1 MRFSFIL
8 ISCLLLSFQA
18 KALDSYADLVE
29 ELMPSVV
36 NISTEKTVIDTKEN
50 NMDNVMID
58 PMLQGREA
66 LGSGFFIR
74 NDGYILTNYH
84 VIEGAKKITVL
95 TNDNKSFEASIVGID
110 KPSDLAVLKVDN
122 KTEDKDNPL
131 VFKSV
136 IFGDAEQARIGDK
149 ILAFGNPYG
158 LGVSVSSGII
168 SAKSRNIGLGE
179 QQYLQTDASI
189 NRGNSGGPMF
199 NLNGEVIGVNAA
211 IFTVHGAS
219 GVGFS
224 LPSNI
229 ANWISSQI
237 IETGKRTAID
247 LGIHGLHPEL
257 IRIVGKMKYRSSY
270 GQNLLQH
277 ARETANLCAVMASEL
292 GLNPKKAKRAG
303 LLHDIGKVPDEEP
316 ELPHAIYG
324 AKLAEKYK
332 EKPEICTAIGAHHDE
347 MEMMTLLAPIVQVC
361 DAISGARPGARREI
375 VEAYIKRLN
384 DLENIAMSYPG
395 VTKTY
400 AIQAGRELRVI
411 VGADKINDKQTE
423 SLSTEIAKKIQDEMT
438 YPGQVKITVI
448 RETRA
453 VSYAK

>member
-36 NISTEKTVIDTKEN
+36 NIPTEKTVIDTKES

-237 IETGKRTAID
+237 IETGKVRRGWLGFEIAYGFDKYTDKSGFVITAID
-247 LGIHGLHPEL
+247 EASSAYKEGLRVGEIIIAYNDKPATDVSDFQRFTETMEPGQTL
-257 IRIVGKMKYRSSY
+257 RLKTLSYGEEIRNVIRIQEMPEKELKNITNKALSESRKYYHEGNNEDVVYISELKIAVKEASPRGLAIVKIESQSPLQEKGISVGDIILEADRSEIYSAE
-270 GQNLLQH
+270 NLLESIRYAVFDDYRPLTLFIQGLDNTFYSTIEL
-277 ARETANLCAVMASEL
+277 ARE
-292 GLNPKKAKRAG
+292 
-303 LLHDIGKVPDEEP
+303 
-316 ELPHAIYG
+316 
-324 AKLAEKYK
+324 
-332 EKPEICTAIGAHHDE
+332 
-347 MEMMTLLAPIVQVC
+347 
-361 DAISGARPGARREI
+361 
-375 VEAYIKRLN
+375 N
-384 DLENIAMSYPG
+384 D
-395 VTKTY
+395 
-400 AIQAGRELRVI
+400 
-411 VGADKINDKQTE
+411 
-423 SLSTEIAKKIQDEMT
+423 
-438 YPGQVKITVI
+438 
-448 RETRA
+448 
-453 VSYAK
+453 

>member
-74 NDGYILTNYH
+74 SDGYILTNYH

-237 IETGKRTAID
+237 IETGKVRRGWLGFEIAYGFDKYTDKSGFVITAID
-247 LGIHGLHPEL
+247 EESSAYKEGLRVGEIIIAYNDKPATDVSDFQRFTETMEPGQTL
-257 IRIVGKMKYRSSY
+257 RLKTLSYGEEIRNVIRIQEMPEKELKNITNKALSESRKYYHEGNNEDVVYISELKIAVKEASPRGLAIVKIESQSPLQEKGISVGDIILEADRSEIYSAE
-270 GQNLLQH
+270 NLLESIRYAVFDDYRPLTLFIQGLDNTFYSTIEL
-277 ARETANLCAVMASEL
+277 ARE
-292 GLNPKKAKRAG
+292 
-303 LLHDIGKVPDEEP
+303 
-316 ELPHAIYG
+316 
-324 AKLAEKYK
+324 
-332 EKPEICTAIGAHHDE
+332 
-347 MEMMTLLAPIVQVC
+347 
-361 DAISGARPGARREI
+361 
-375 VEAYIKRLN
+375 N
-384 DLENIAMSYPG
+384 D
-395 VTKTY
+395 
-400 AIQAGRELRVI
+400 
-411 VGADKINDKQTE
+411 
-423 SLSTEIAKKIQDEMT
+423 
-438 YPGQVKITVI
+438 
-448 RETRA
+448 
-453 VSYAK
+453 

>member
-36 NISTEKTVIDTKEN
+36 NISTEKTVIDTKES

-237 IETGKRTAID
+237 IETGKVRRGWLGFEIAYGFDKYTDKSGFVITAID
-247 LGIHGLHPEL
+247 EESSAYKEGLRVGEIIIAYNDKPATDVSDFQRFTETMEPGQTL
-257 IRIVGKMKYRSSY
+257 RLKTLSYGEEIRNVIRIQEMPEKELKNITNKALSESRKYYHEGNNEDVVYISELKIAVKEASPRGLAIVKIESQSPLQEKGISVGDIILEADRSEIYSAE
-270 GQNLLQH
+270 NLLESIRYAVFDDYRPLTLFIQGLDNTFYSTIEL
-277 ARETANLCAVMASEL
+277 ARE
-292 GLNPKKAKRAG
+292 
-303 LLHDIGKVPDEEP
+303 
-316 ELPHAIYG
+316 
-324 AKLAEKYK
+324 
-332 EKPEICTAIGAHHDE
+332 
-347 MEMMTLLAPIVQVC
+347 
-361 DAISGARPGARREI
+361 
-375 VEAYIKRLN
+375 N
-384 DLENIAMSYPG
+384 D
-395 VTKTY
+395 
-400 AIQAGRELRVI
+400 
-411 VGADKINDKQTE
+411 
-423 SLSTEIAKKIQDEMT
+423 
-438 YPGQVKITVI
+438 
-448 RETRA
+448 
-453 VSYAK
+453 

>member
-36 NISTEKTVIDTKEN
+36 NISTEKTVIDTKES

-74 NDGYILTNYH
+74 SDGYILTNYH

-110 KPSDLAVLKVDN
+110 KPSDLAVIKVNN

-237 IETGKRTAID
+237 IETGKVRRGWLGFEIAYGFDKYTDKSGFVITAID
-247 LGIHGLHPEL
+247 EESSAYKEGLRVGEIIIAYNDKPATDVSDFQRFTETMEPGQTL
-257 IRIVGKMKYRSSY
+257 RLKTLSYGEEIRNVIRIQEMPEKELKNITNKALSESRKYYHEGNNEDVVYISELKIAVKEASPRGLAIVKIESQSPLQEKGISVGDIILEADRSEIYSAE
-270 GQNLLQH
+270 NLLESIRYAVFDDYRPLTLFIQGLDNTFYSTIEL
-277 ARETANLCAVMASEL
+277 ARE
-292 GLNPKKAKRAG
+292 
-303 LLHDIGKVPDEEP
+303 
-316 ELPHAIYG
+316 
-324 AKLAEKYK
+324 
-332 EKPEICTAIGAHHDE
+332 
-347 MEMMTLLAPIVQVC
+347 
-361 DAISGARPGARREI
+361 
-375 VEAYIKRLN
+375 N
-384 DLENIAMSYPG
+384 D
-395 VTKTY
+395 
-400 AIQAGRELRVI
+400 
-411 VGADKINDKQTE
+411 
-423 SLSTEIAKKIQDEMT
+423 
-438 YPGQVKITVI
+438 
-448 RETRA
+448 
-453 VSYAK
+453 

>member
-36 NISTEKTVIDTKEN
+36 NISTEKTVIDTKES

-74 NDGYILTNYH
+74 SDGYILTNYH

-229 ANWISSQI
+229 ANWISAQI
-237 IETGKRTAID
+237 IETGKVRRGWLGFEIAYGFDKYTDKSGFVITAID
-247 LGIHGLHPEL
+247 EE
-257 IRIVGKMKYRSSY
+257 SS
-270 GQNLLQH
+270 
-277 ARETANLCAVMASEL
+277 A
-292 GLNPKKAKRAG
+292 
-303 LLHDIGKVPDEEP
+303 
-316 ELPHAIYG
+316 
-324 AKLAEKYK
+324 YK
-332 EKPEICTAIGAHHDE
+332 EG
-347 MEMMTLLAPIVQVC
+347 
-361 DAISGARPGARREI
+361 
-375 VEAYIKRLN
+375 
-384 DLENIAMSYPG
+384 
-395 VTKTY
+395 
-400 AIQAGRELRVI
+400 LRVGEI
-411 VGADKINDKQTE
+411 IIAYNDKQATDVSDFQRFTE
-423 SLSTEIAKKIQDEMT
+423 TME
-438 YPGQVKITVI
+438 PGQTLRLKTLSYGEEIRNVIRIQEMPEKELKNITNKALSESRKYYHEGNDEDVVYISELKIAVKEASPRGLAIVKIESQSPLQEKGISVGDIILEADRSEIYSAENLLESI
-448 RETRA
+448 RYA
-453 VSYAK
+453 VFDDYRPLTLFIQGLDNTFYSTIELAREND

>member
-36 NISTEKTVIDTKEN
+36 NISTEKTVIDTKES

-74 NDGYILTNYH
+74 SDGYILTNYH

-136 IFGDAEQARIGDK
+136 IFGDAEQTRIGDK

-237 IETGKRTAID
+237 IETGKVRRGWLGFEIAYGFDKYTDKSGFVITAID
-247 LGIHGLHPEL
+247 EESSAYKEGLRVGEIIIAYNDKPATDVSDFQRFTETMEPGQTL
-257 IRIVGKMKYRSSY
+257 RLKTLSYGEEIRNVIRIQEMPEKELKNITNKALSESRKYYHEGNNEDVVYISELKIAVKEASPRGLAIVKIESQSPLQEKGISVGDIILEADRSEIYSAE
-270 GQNLLQH
+270 NLLESIRYAVFDDYRPLTLFIQGLDNTFYSTIEL
-277 ARETANLCAVMASEL
+277 ARE
-292 GLNPKKAKRAG
+292 
-303 LLHDIGKVPDEEP
+303 
-316 ELPHAIYG
+316 
-324 AKLAEKYK
+324 
-332 EKPEICTAIGAHHDE
+332 
-347 MEMMTLLAPIVQVC
+347 
-361 DAISGARPGARREI
+361 
-375 VEAYIKRLN
+375 N
-384 DLENIAMSYPG
+384 D
-395 VTKTY
+395 
-400 AIQAGRELRVI
+400 
-411 VGADKINDKQTE
+411 
-423 SLSTEIAKKIQDEMT
+423 
-438 YPGQVKITVI
+438 
-448 RETRA
+448 
-453 VSYAK
+453 

>member
-199 NLNGEVIGVNAA
+199 NMNGEVIGVNAA

-237 IETGKRTAID
+237 IETGKVRRGWLGFEIAYGFDKYTDKSGFVITAID
-247 LGIHGLHPEL
+247 EESSAYKEGLRVGEIIIAYNDKPATDVSDFQRFTETMEPGQTL
-257 IRIVGKMKYRSSY
+257 RLKTLSYGEEIRNVIRIQEMPEKELKNITNKALSESRKYYHEGNNEDVVYISELKIAVKEASPRGLAIVKIESQSPLQEKGISVGDIILEADRSEIYSAE
-270 GQNLLQH
+270 NLLESIRYAVFDDYRPLTLFIQGLDNTFYSTIEL
-277 ARETANLCAVMASEL
+277 ARE
-292 GLNPKKAKRAG
+292 
-303 LLHDIGKVPDEEP
+303 
-316 ELPHAIYG
+316 
-324 AKLAEKYK
+324 
-332 EKPEICTAIGAHHDE
+332 
-347 MEMMTLLAPIVQVC
+347 
-361 DAISGARPGARREI
+361 
-375 VEAYIKRLN
+375 N
-384 DLENIAMSYPG
+384 D
-395 VTKTY
+395 
-400 AIQAGRELRVI
+400 
-411 VGADKINDKQTE
+411 
-423 SLSTEIAKKIQDEMT
+423 
-438 YPGQVKITVI
+438 
-448 RETRA
+448 
-453 VSYAK
+453 

>member
-18 KALDSYADLVE
+18 KALDSYADIVE

-36 NISTEKTVIDTKEN
+36 NISTEKTVIDTKESN
-50 NMDNVMID
+50 VDNVMID

-74 NDGYILTNYH
+74 SDGYILTNYH

-95 TNDNKSFEASIVGID
+95 TNDNKSFEASIVGTD
-110 KPSDLAVLKVDN
+110 KPSDLAVLKIDN

-131 VFKSV
+131 LFKSV
-136 IFGDAEQARIGDK
+136 IFGDADQARIGDK

-179 QQYLQTDASI
+179 QQYLQTDAAI

-237 IETGKRTAID
+237 IETGKVRRGWLGFEVAYGFDKYTDKSGFVITAID
-247 LGIHGLHPEL
+247 EESSAYKEGLRVGEIIIAYNDTPATNVSDFQRFTETMEPGQAL
-257 IRIVGKMKYRSSY
+257 RLKTLSYGEEIRNVIRIQEMPEKELKNITNKALSASRKYYHEGNNEDVVYISELKIAVKEASPRGLAIVKIESQSPLQEKGISVGDIILEADRSEIYSAE
-270 GQNLLQH
+270 NLLESIRYAVFDDYRPLTLFIQGLDNTFYSTIEL
-277 ARETANLCAVMASEL
+277 ARE
-292 GLNPKKAKRAG
+292 
-303 LLHDIGKVPDEEP
+303 
-316 ELPHAIYG
+316 
-324 AKLAEKYK
+324 
-332 EKPEICTAIGAHHDE
+332 
-347 MEMMTLLAPIVQVC
+347 
-361 DAISGARPGARREI
+361 
-375 VEAYIKRLN
+375 N
-384 DLENIAMSYPG
+384 D
-395 VTKTY
+395 
-400 AIQAGRELRVI
+400 
-411 VGADKINDKQTE
+411 
-423 SLSTEIAKKIQDEMT
+423 
-438 YPGQVKITVI
+438 
-448 RETRA
+448 
-453 VSYAK
+453 

>member
-229 ANWISSQI
+229 ANWISAQI
-237 IETGKRTAID
+237 IETGKVRRGWLGFEIAYGFDKYTDKSGFVITAID
-247 LGIHGLHPEL
+247 EESSAYKEGLRVGEIIIAYNDKPATDVSDFQRFTETMEPGQTL
-257 IRIVGKMKYRSSY
+257 RLKTLSYGEEIRNVIRIQEMPEKELKNITNKALSESRKYYHEGNNEDVVYISELKIAVKEASPRGLAIVKIESQSPLQEKGISVGDIILEADRSEIYSAE
-270 GQNLLQH
+270 NLLESIRYAVFDDYRPLTLFIQGLDNTFYSTIEL
-277 ARETANLCAVMASEL
+277 ARE
-292 GLNPKKAKRAG
+292 
-303 LLHDIGKVPDEEP
+303 
-316 ELPHAIYG
+316 
-324 AKLAEKYK
+324 
-332 EKPEICTAIGAHHDE
+332 
-347 MEMMTLLAPIVQVC
+347 
-361 DAISGARPGARREI
+361 
-375 VEAYIKRLN
+375 N
-384 DLENIAMSYPG
+384 D
-395 VTKTY
+395 
-400 AIQAGRELRVI
+400 
-411 VGADKINDKQTE
+411 
-423 SLSTEIAKKIQDEMT
+423 
-438 YPGQVKITVI
+438 
-448 RETRA
+448 
-453 VSYAK
+453 

>member
-237 IETGKRTAID
+237 IETGKVRRGWLGFEIAYGFDKYTDKSGFVITAID
-247 LGIHGLHPEL
+247 EESSAYKEGLRVGEIIIAYNDKPATDVSDFQRFTETMEPGQTL
-257 IRIVGKMKYRSSY
+257 RLKTLSYGEEIRNVIRIQEMPEKELKNITNKALSESRKYYHEGNNEDVVYISELKIAVKEASPRGLAIVKIESQSPLQEKGISVGDIILEADRSEIYSAE
-270 GQNLLQH
+270 NLLESIRYAVFDDYRPLTLFIQGLDNTFYSTIEL
-277 ARETANLCAVMASEL
+277 ARE
-292 GLNPKKAKRAG
+292 
-303 LLHDIGKVPDEEP
+303 
-316 ELPHAIYG
+316 
-324 AKLAEKYK
+324 
-332 EKPEICTAIGAHHDE
+332 
-347 MEMMTLLAPIVQVC
+347 
-361 DAISGARPGARREI
+361 
-375 VEAYIKRLN
+375 N
-384 DLENIAMSYPG
+384 D
-395 VTKTY
+395 
-400 AIQAGRELRVI
+400 
-411 VGADKINDKQTE
+411 
-423 SLSTEIAKKIQDEMT
+423 
-438 YPGQVKITVI
+438 
-448 RETRA
+448 
-453 VSYAK
+453 

>member
-36 NISTEKTVIDTKEN
+36 NISTEKTVIDTKES

-74 NDGYILTNYH
+74 SDGYILTNYH

-237 IETGKRTAID
+237 IETGKVRRGWLGFEIAYGFDKYTDKSGFVITAID
-247 LGIHGLHPEL
+247 EESSAYKEGLRVGEIIIAYNDKPATDVSDFQRFTETMEPGQTL
-257 IRIVGKMKYRSSY
+257 RLKTLSYGEEIRNVIRIQEMPEKELKNITNKALSESRKYYHEGNNEDVVYISELKIAVKEASPRGLAIVKIESQSPLQEKGISVGDIILEADRSEIYSAE
-270 GQNLLQH
+270 NLLESIRYAVFDDYRPLTLFIQGLDNTFYSTIEL
-277 ARETANLCAVMASEL
+277 ARE
-292 GLNPKKAKRAG
+292 
-303 LLHDIGKVPDEEP
+303 
-316 ELPHAIYG
+316 
-324 AKLAEKYK
+324 
-332 EKPEICTAIGAHHDE
+332 
-347 MEMMTLLAPIVQVC
+347 
-361 DAISGARPGARREI
+361 
-375 VEAYIKRLN
+375 N
-384 DLENIAMSYPG
+384 D
-395 VTKTY
+395 
-400 AIQAGRELRVI
+400 
-411 VGADKINDKQTE
+411 
-423 SLSTEIAKKIQDEMT
+423 
-438 YPGQVKITVI
+438 
-448 RETRA
+448 
-453 VSYAK
+453 

>member
-1 MRFSFIL
+1 MRFSLIL

-36 NISTEKTVIDTKEN
+36 NISTEKTVIDTKES

-229 ANWISSQI
+229 ANWISAQI
-237 IETGKRTAID
+237 IETGKVRRGWLGFEIAYGFDKYTDKSGFVITAID
-247 LGIHGLHPEL
+247 EESSAYKEGLRVGEIIIAYNDKPATDVSDFQRFTETMEPGQTL
-257 IRIVGKMKYRSSY
+257 RLKTLSYGEEIRNVIRIQEMPEKELKNITNKALSESRKYYHEGNNEDVVYISELKIAVKEASPRGLAIVKIESQSPLQEKGISVGDIILEADRSEIYSAE
-270 GQNLLQH
+270 NLLESIRYAVFDDYRPLTLFIQGLDNTFYSTIEL
-277 ARETANLCAVMASEL
+277 ARE
-292 GLNPKKAKRAG
+292 
-303 LLHDIGKVPDEEP
+303 
-316 ELPHAIYG
+316 
-324 AKLAEKYK
+324 
-332 EKPEICTAIGAHHDE
+332 
-347 MEMMTLLAPIVQVC
+347 
-361 DAISGARPGARREI
+361 
-375 VEAYIKRLN
+375 N
-384 DLENIAMSYPG
+384 D
-395 VTKTY
+395 
-400 AIQAGRELRVI
+400 
-411 VGADKINDKQTE
+411 
-423 SLSTEIAKKIQDEMT
+423 
-438 YPGQVKITVI
+438 
-448 RETRA
+448 
-453 VSYAK
+453 

>member
-36 NISTEKTVIDTKEN
+36 NISTEKTVIDTKES

-74 NDGYILTNYH
+74 SDGYILTNYH

-149 ILAFGNPYG
+149 ILTFGNPYG

-237 IETGKRTAID
+237 IETGKVRRGWLGFEIAYGFDKYTDKSGFVITAID
-247 LGIHGLHPEL
+247 EESSAYKEGLRVGEIIIAYNDKPATDVSDFQRFTETMEPGQTL
-257 IRIVGKMKYRSSY
+257 RLKTLSYGEEIRNVIRIQEMPEKELKNITNKALSESRKYYHEGNNEDVVYISELKIAVKEASPRGLAIVKIESQSPLQEKGISVGDIILEADRSEIYSAE
-270 GQNLLQH
+270 NLLESIRYAVFDDYRPLTLFIQGLDNTFYSTIEL
-277 ARETANLCAVMASEL
+277 ARE
-292 GLNPKKAKRAG
+292 
-303 LLHDIGKVPDEEP
+303 
-316 ELPHAIYG
+316 
-324 AKLAEKYK
+324 
-332 EKPEICTAIGAHHDE
+332 
-347 MEMMTLLAPIVQVC
+347 
-361 DAISGARPGARREI
+361 
-375 VEAYIKRLN
+375 N
-384 DLENIAMSYPG
+384 D
-395 VTKTY
+395 
-400 AIQAGRELRVI
+400 
-411 VGADKINDKQTE
+411 
-423 SLSTEIAKKIQDEMT
+423 
-438 YPGQVKITVI
+438 
-448 RETRA
+448 
-453 VSYAK
+453 

>member
-1 MRFSFIL
+1 MRFSLIL

-36 NISTEKTVIDTKEN
+36 NISTEKTVIDTKES

-237 IETGKRTAID
+237 IETGKVRRGWLGFEIAYGFDKYTDKSGFVITAID
-247 LGIHGLHPEL
+247 EESSAYKEGLRVGEIIIAYNDKPATDVSDFQRFTETMEPGQTL
-257 IRIVGKMKYRSSY
+257 RLKTLSYGEEIRNVIRIQEMPEKELKNITNKALSESRKYYHEGNNEDVVYISELKIAVKEASPRGLAIVKIESQSPLQEKGISVGDIILEADRSEIYSAE
-270 GQNLLQH
+270 NLLESIRYAVFDDYRPLTLFIQGLDNTFYSTIEL
-277 ARETANLCAVMASEL
+277 ARE
-292 GLNPKKAKRAG
+292 
-303 LLHDIGKVPDEEP
+303 
-316 ELPHAIYG
+316 
-324 AKLAEKYK
+324 
-332 EKPEICTAIGAHHDE
+332 
-347 MEMMTLLAPIVQVC
+347 
-361 DAISGARPGARREI
+361 
-375 VEAYIKRLN
+375 N
-384 DLENIAMSYPG
+384 D
-395 VTKTY
+395 
-400 AIQAGRELRVI
+400 
-411 VGADKINDKQTE
+411 
-423 SLSTEIAKKIQDEMT
+423 
-438 YPGQVKITVI
+438 
-448 RETRA
+448 
-453 VSYAK
+453 

>member
-36 NISTEKTVIDTKEN
+36 NISTEKTVIDTKES

-74 NDGYILTNYH
+74 SDGYILTNYH

-110 KPSDLAVLKVDN
+110 KPSDLAVLKVNN

-229 ANWISSQI
+229 ANWISAQI
-237 IETGKRTAID
+237 IETGKVRRGWLGFEIAYGFDKYTDKSGFVITAID
-247 LGIHGLHPEL
+247 EESSAYKEGLRVGEIIIAYNDKPATDVSDFQRFTETMEPGQTL
-257 IRIVGKMKYRSSY
+257 RLKTLSYGEEIRNVIRIQEMPEKELKNITNKALSESRKYYHEGNNEDVVYISELKIAVKEASPRGLAIVKIESQSPLQEKGISVGDIILEADRSEIYSAE
-270 GQNLLQH
+270 NLLESIRYAVFDDYRPLTLFIQGLDNTFYSTIEL
-277 ARETANLCAVMASEL
+277 ARE
-292 GLNPKKAKRAG
+292 
-303 LLHDIGKVPDEEP
+303 
-316 ELPHAIYG
+316 
-324 AKLAEKYK
+324 
-332 EKPEICTAIGAHHDE
+332 
-347 MEMMTLLAPIVQVC
+347 
-361 DAISGARPGARREI
+361 
-375 VEAYIKRLN
+375 N
-384 DLENIAMSYPG
+384 D
-395 VTKTY
+395 
-400 AIQAGRELRVI
+400 
-411 VGADKINDKQTE
+411 
-423 SLSTEIAKKIQDEMT
+423 
-438 YPGQVKITVI
+438 
-448 RETRA
+448 
-453 VSYAK
+453 

>member
-36 NISTEKTVIDTKEN
+36 NISTEKTVIDTKES

-229 ANWISSQI
+229 SNWISSQI
-237 IETGKRTAID
+237 IETGKVRRGWLGFEIAYGFDKYTDKSGFVITAID
-247 LGIHGLHPEL
+247 EESSAYKEGLRVGEIIIAYNDKPATDVSDFQRFTETMEPGQTL
-257 IRIVGKMKYRSSY
+257 RLKTLSYGEEIRNVIRIQEMPEKELKNITNKALSESRKYYHEGNNEDVVYISELKIAVKEASPRGLAIVKIESQSPLQEKGISVGDIILEADRSEIYSAE
-270 GQNLLQH
+270 NLLESIRYAVFDDYRPLTLFIQGLDNTFYSTIEL
-277 ARETANLCAVMASEL
+277 ARE
-292 GLNPKKAKRAG
+292 
-303 LLHDIGKVPDEEP
+303 
-316 ELPHAIYG
+316 
-324 AKLAEKYK
+324 
-332 EKPEICTAIGAHHDE
+332 
-347 MEMMTLLAPIVQVC
+347 
-361 DAISGARPGARREI
+361 
-375 VEAYIKRLN
+375 N
-384 DLENIAMSYPG
+384 D
-395 VTKTY
+395 
-400 AIQAGRELRVI
+400 
-411 VGADKINDKQTE
+411 
-423 SLSTEIAKKIQDEMT
+423 
-438 YPGQVKITVI
+438 
-448 RETRA
+448 
-453 VSYAK
+453 

>member
-36 NISTEKTVIDTKEN
+36 NISTEKTVIDTKES

-229 ANWISSQI
+229 ANWISAQI
-237 IETGKRTAID
+237 IETGKVRRGWLGFEIAYGFDKYTDKSGFVITAID
-247 LGIHGLHPEL
+247 EESSAYKEGLRVGEIIIAYNDKPATDVSDFQRFTETMEPGQTL
-257 IRIVGKMKYRSSY
+257 RLKTLSYGEEIRNVIRIQEMPEKALKNITNKALSESRKYYHEGNNDDVVYISELKIAVKEASPRGLAIVKIESQSPLQEKGISVGDIILEADRSEIYSAE
-270 GQNLLQH
+270 NLLESIRYAVFDDYRPLTLFIQGLDNTFYSTIEL
-277 ARETANLCAVMASEL
+277 ARE
-292 GLNPKKAKRAG
+292 
-303 LLHDIGKVPDEEP
+303 
-316 ELPHAIYG
+316 
-324 AKLAEKYK
+324 
-332 EKPEICTAIGAHHDE
+332 
-347 MEMMTLLAPIVQVC
+347 
-361 DAISGARPGARREI
+361 
-375 VEAYIKRLN
+375 N
-384 DLENIAMSYPG
+384 D
-395 VTKTY
+395 
-400 AIQAGRELRVI
+400 
-411 VGADKINDKQTE
+411 
-423 SLSTEIAKKIQDEMT
+423 
-438 YPGQVKITVI
+438 
-448 RETRA
+448 
-453 VSYAK
+453 

>member
-36 NISTEKTVIDTKEN
+36 NISTEKTVIDTKES

-74 NDGYILTNYH
+74 SDGYILTNYH

-110 KPSDLAVLKVDN
+110 KPSDLAVIKVNN

-229 ANWISSQI
+229 ANWISAQI
-237 IETGKRTAID
+237 IETGKVRRGWLGFEIAYGFDKYTDKSGFVITAID
-247 LGIHGLHPEL
+247 EESSAYKEGLRVGEIIIAYNDKPATDVSDFQRFTETMEPGQTL
-257 IRIVGKMKYRSSY
+257 RLKTLSYGEEIRNVIRIQEMPEKELKNITNKALSESRKYYHEGNNEDVVYISELKIAVKEASPRGLAIVKIESQSPLQEKGISVGDIILEADRSEIYSAE
-270 GQNLLQH
+270 NLLESIRYAVFDDYRPLTLFIQGLDNTFYSTIEL
-277 ARETANLCAVMASEL
+277 ARE
-292 GLNPKKAKRAG
+292 
-303 LLHDIGKVPDEEP
+303 
-316 ELPHAIYG
+316 
-324 AKLAEKYK
+324 
-332 EKPEICTAIGAHHDE
+332 
-347 MEMMTLLAPIVQVC
+347 
-361 DAISGARPGARREI
+361 
-375 VEAYIKRLN
+375 N
-384 DLENIAMSYPG
+384 D
-395 VTKTY
+395 
-400 AIQAGRELRVI
+400 
-411 VGADKINDKQTE
+411 
-423 SLSTEIAKKIQDEMT
+423 
-438 YPGQVKITVI
+438 
-448 RETRA
+448 
-453 VSYAK
+453 

>member
-36 NISTEKTVIDTKEN
+36 NISTEKTVIDTKES

-74 NDGYILTNYH
+74 SDGYILTNYH

-237 IETGKRTAID
+237 IETGKVRRGWLGFEIAYGFDKYTDKSGFVITAID
-247 LGIHGLHPEL
+247 EESSAYKEGLRVGEIIIAYNDKPATDVSDFQRFTETMEPGQTL
-257 IRIVGKMKYRSSY
+257 RLKTLSYGEEIRNVIRIQEMPEKELKNITNKALSESRKYYHEGNNEDVVYISELKIAVKEASPRGLAIVKIESQSPLQEKGISVGDIILEANRSEIYSAE
-270 GQNLLQH
+270 NLLESIRYAVFDDYRPLTLFIQGLDNTFYSTIEL
-277 ARETANLCAVMASEL
+277 ARE
-292 GLNPKKAKRAG
+292 
-303 LLHDIGKVPDEEP
+303 
-316 ELPHAIYG
+316 
-324 AKLAEKYK
+324 
-332 EKPEICTAIGAHHDE
+332 
-347 MEMMTLLAPIVQVC
+347 
-361 DAISGARPGARREI
+361 
-375 VEAYIKRLN
+375 N
-384 DLENIAMSYPG
+384 D
-395 VTKTY
+395 
-400 AIQAGRELRVI
+400 
-411 VGADKINDKQTE
+411 
-423 SLSTEIAKKIQDEMT
+423 
-438 YPGQVKITVI
+438 
-448 RETRA
+448 
-453 VSYAK
+453 

>member
-36 NISTEKTVIDTKEN
+36 NISTEKTVIDTKES

-74 NDGYILTNYH
+74 SDGYILTNYH

-229 ANWISSQI
+229 ANWISAQI
-237 IETGKRTAID
+237 IETGKVRRGWLGFEIAYGFDKYTDKSGFVITAID
-247 LGIHGLHPEL
+247 EESSAYKEGLRVGEIIIAYNDKPATDVSDFQRFTETMEPGQTL
-257 IRIVGKMKYRSSY
+257 RLKTLSYGEEIRNVIRIQEMPEKELKNITNKALSESRKYYHEGNNEDVVYISELKIAVKEASPRGLAIVKIESQSPLQEKGISVGDIILEADRSEIYSAE
-270 GQNLLQH
+270 NLLESIRYAVFDDYRPLTLFIQGLDNTFYSTIEL
-277 ARETANLCAVMASEL
+277 ARE
-292 GLNPKKAKRAG
+292 
-303 LLHDIGKVPDEEP
+303 
-316 ELPHAIYG
+316 
-324 AKLAEKYK
+324 
-332 EKPEICTAIGAHHDE
+332 
-347 MEMMTLLAPIVQVC
+347 
-361 DAISGARPGARREI
+361 
-375 VEAYIKRLN
+375 N
-384 DLENIAMSYPG
+384 D
-395 VTKTY
+395 
-400 AIQAGRELRVI
+400 
-411 VGADKINDKQTE
+411 
-423 SLSTEIAKKIQDEMT
+423 
-438 YPGQVKITVI
+438 
-448 RETRA
+448 
-453 VSYAK
+453 

>member
-36 NISTEKTVIDTKEN
+36 NISTEKTVIDTKES

-229 ANWISSQI
+229 ANWISAQI
-237 IETGKRTAID
+237 IETGKVRRGWLGFEIAYGFDKYTDKSGFVITAID
-247 LGIHGLHPEL
+247 EESSAYKEGLRVGEIIIAYNDKPATDVSDFQRFTETMEPGQTL
-257 IRIVGKMKYRSSY
+257 RLKTLSYGEEIRNVIRIQEMPEKELKNITNKALSESRKYY
-270 GQNLLQH
+270 HEGN
-277 ARETANLCAVMASEL
+277 
-292 GLNPKKAKRAG
+292 KF
-303 LLHDIGKVPDEEP
+303 
-316 ELPHAIYG
+316 
-324 AKLAEKYK
+324 
-332 EKPEICTAIGAHHDE
+332 
-347 MEMMTLLAPIVQVC
+347 
-361 DAISGARPGARREI
+361 
-375 VEAYIKRLN
+375 
-384 DLENIAMSYPG
+384 
-395 VTKTY
+395 
-400 AIQAGRELRVI
+400 
-411 VGADKINDKQTE
+411 
-423 SLSTEIAKKIQDEMT
+423 
-438 YPGQVKITVI
+438 
-448 RETRA
+448 
-453 VSYAK
+453 

>member
-36 NISTEKTVIDTKEN
+36 NISTEKTVIDTKES

-110 KPSDLAVLKVDN
+110 KPSDLAVLKVNN

-229 ANWISSQI
+229 ANWISAQI
-237 IETGKRTAID
+237 IETGKVRRGWLGFEIAYGFDKYTDKSGFVITAID
-247 LGIHGLHPEL
+247 EESSAYKEGLRVGEIIIAYNDRPATDVSDFQRFTETMEPGQTL
-257 IRIVGKMKYRSSY
+257 RLKTLSYGEEIRNVIRIQEMPEKELKNITNKALSESRKYYHEGNNEDVVYISELKIAVKEASPRGLAIVKIESQSPLQEKGISVGDIILEADRSEIYSAE
-270 GQNLLQH
+270 NLLESIRYAVFDDYRPLTLFIQGLDNTFYSTIEL
-277 ARETANLCAVMASEL
+277 ARE
-292 GLNPKKAKRAG
+292 
-303 LLHDIGKVPDEEP
+303 
-316 ELPHAIYG
+316 
-324 AKLAEKYK
+324 
-332 EKPEICTAIGAHHDE
+332 
-347 MEMMTLLAPIVQVC
+347 
-361 DAISGARPGARREI
+361 
-375 VEAYIKRLN
+375 N
-384 DLENIAMSYPG
+384 D
-395 VTKTY
+395 
-400 AIQAGRELRVI
+400 
-411 VGADKINDKQTE
+411 
-423 SLSTEIAKKIQDEMT
+423 
-438 YPGQVKITVI
+438 
-448 RETRA
+448 
-453 VSYAK
+453 

>member
-36 NISTEKTVIDTKEN
+36 NISTEKTVIDTKES

-229 ANWISSQI
+229 ANWISAQI
-237 IETGKRTAID
+237 IETGKVRRGWLGFEIAYGFDKYTDKSGFVITAID
-247 LGIHGLHPEL
+247 EESSAYKEGLRVGEIIIAYNDKPATDVSDFQRFTETMEPGQTL
-257 IRIVGKMKYRSSY
+257 RLKTLSYGEEIRNVIRIQEMPEKELKNITNKALSESRKYYHEGNNEDVVYISELKIAVKEASPRGLAIVKIESQSPLQEKGISVGDIILEADRSEIYSAE
-270 GQNLLQH
+270 NLLESIRYAVFDDYRPLTLFIQGLDNTFYSTIEL
-277 ARETANLCAVMASEL
+277 ARE
-292 GLNPKKAKRAG
+292 
-303 LLHDIGKVPDEEP
+303 
-316 ELPHAIYG
+316 
-324 AKLAEKYK
+324 
-332 EKPEICTAIGAHHDE
+332 
-347 MEMMTLLAPIVQVC
+347 
-361 DAISGARPGARREI
+361 
-375 VEAYIKRLN
+375 N
-384 DLENIAMSYPG
+384 D
-395 VTKTY
+395 
-400 AIQAGRELRVI
+400 
-411 VGADKINDKQTE
+411 
-423 SLSTEIAKKIQDEMT
+423 
-438 YPGQVKITVI
+438 
-448 RETRA
+448 
-453 VSYAK
+453 

>member
-36 NISTEKTVIDTKEN
+36 NISTEKTVIDTKES

-74 NDGYILTNYH
+74 SDGYILTNYH

-219 GVGFS
+219 GIGFS

-237 IETGKRTAID
+237 IETGKVRRGWLGFEIAYGFDKYTDKSGFVITAID
-247 LGIHGLHPEL
+247 EESSAYKEGLRVGEIIIAYNDKPATDVSDFQRFTETMEPGQTL
-257 IRIVGKMKYRSSY
+257 RLKTLSYGEEIRNVIRIQEMPEKELKNITNKALSESRKYYHEGNNEDVVYISELKIAVKEASPRGLAIVKIESQSPLQEKGISVGDIILEADRSEIYSAE
-270 GQNLLQH
+270 NLLESIRYAVFDDYRPLTLFIQGLDNTFYSTIEL
-277 ARETANLCAVMASEL
+277 ARE
-292 GLNPKKAKRAG
+292 
-303 LLHDIGKVPDEEP
+303 
-316 ELPHAIYG
+316 
-324 AKLAEKYK
+324 
-332 EKPEICTAIGAHHDE
+332 
-347 MEMMTLLAPIVQVC
+347 
-361 DAISGARPGARREI
+361 
-375 VEAYIKRLN
+375 N
-384 DLENIAMSYPG
+384 D
-395 VTKTY
+395 
-400 AIQAGRELRVI
+400 
-411 VGADKINDKQTE
+411 
-423 SLSTEIAKKIQDEMT
+423 
-438 YPGQVKITVI
+438 
-448 RETRA
+448 
-453 VSYAK
+453 

>member
-36 NISTEKTVIDTKEN
+36 NISTEKTVIDTKES

-74 NDGYILTNYH
+74 SDGYILTNYH

-229 ANWISSQI
+229 ANWISAQI
-237 IETGKRTAID
+237 IETGKVRRGWLGFEIAYGFDKYTDKSGFVITAID
-247 LGIHGLHPEL
+247 EESSAYKEGLRVGEIIIAYNDKPATDVSDFQRFTETMEPGQTL
-257 IRIVGKMKYRSSY
+257 RLKTLSYGEEIRNVIRIQEMPEKELKNITNKALSESRKYYHEGNNDDVVYISELKIAVKEASPRGLAIVKIESQSPLQEKGISVGDIILEADRSEIYSAE
-270 GQNLLQH
+270 NLLESIRYAVFDDYRPLTLFIQGLDNTFYSTIEL
-277 ARETANLCAVMASEL
+277 ARE
-292 GLNPKKAKRAG
+292 
-303 LLHDIGKVPDEEP
+303 
-316 ELPHAIYG
+316 
-324 AKLAEKYK
+324 
-332 EKPEICTAIGAHHDE
+332 
-347 MEMMTLLAPIVQVC
+347 
-361 DAISGARPGARREI
+361 
-375 VEAYIKRLN
+375 N
-384 DLENIAMSYPG
+384 D
-395 VTKTY
+395 
-400 AIQAGRELRVI
+400 
-411 VGADKINDKQTE
+411 
-423 SLSTEIAKKIQDEMT
+423 
-438 YPGQVKITVI
+438 
-448 RETRA
+448 
-453 VSYAK
+453 